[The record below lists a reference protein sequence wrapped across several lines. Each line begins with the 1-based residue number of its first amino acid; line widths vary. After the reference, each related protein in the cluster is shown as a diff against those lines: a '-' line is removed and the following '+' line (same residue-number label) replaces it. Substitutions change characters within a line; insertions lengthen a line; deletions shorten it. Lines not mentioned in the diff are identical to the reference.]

1 MDRLSSGVEGLDRL
15 IQGGIPRES
24 VMLITGGPGA
34 GKTTFCCQFLDQG
47 LRNGERCLYIT
58 TEELAG
64 ELIFDAK
71 QYGIDFES
79 YGDQCQ
85 IRYIPPAQKIVG
97 EIEYVVKEGNFDRV
111 ALDSLSVLEMYKNNE
126 ANARRLINDL
136 FKKFREIDCTVLVTA
151 EKADPESEQLTRY
164 GVAEFV
170 ADGVIKMEYVTLG
183 NEAFGNLEVRKM
195 RHTNIAKGQYE
206 TEITNQGL
214 VVNEETFEID

>member
-1 MDRLSSGVEGLDRL
+1 MDRISTGVQGLDRL

-24 VMLITGGPGA
+24 VMLLTGGPGA

-47 LRNGERCLYIT
+47 LRNGERCLYIS

-64 ELIFDAK
+64 EIEFDAGQFGMNFS
-71 QYGIDFES
+71 QYGDR
-79 YGDQCQ
+79 CQ

-97 EIEYVVKEGNFDRV
+97 EIEYIVKEGNFDRV
-111 ALDSLSVLEMYKNNE
+111 VLDSLSVLEMYKNDA

-151 EKADPESEQLTRY
+151 EKADPDSEQLTRY

-170 ADGVIKMEYVTLG
+170 ADGVIKMEYVTIG
-183 NEAFGNLEVRKM
+183 SAAFGNLEVRKM

-206 TEITNQGL
+206 TAITNQGL
-214 VVNEETFEID
+214 VVKDETFDID